1 MALSAIRNLNG
12 HEIKKRQIRVN
23 FTSNDMTAENDKD
36 DLLME
41 EDYIDSDGNPQK
53 KINIKTC
60 LENSIDHLN

>member
-1 MALSAIRNLNG
+1 
-12 HEIKKRQIRVN
+12 
-23 FTSNDMTAENDKD
+23 MTAENDKD